1 MTVDL
6 PNLLKFFHLNFV
18 LYSIGY
24 NHVNI
29 AINNN
34 SFLYFIVQH
43 LTIFFAL
50 YQCLLSHTV
59 LNVEFAQSSYTGG
72 EQSGVIIVMLVL
84 KGGNS
89 TDNII
94 VTVTPSNQ
102 SPVSAEGVLC

>member
-59 LNVEFAQSSYTGG
+59 LNVEFAQSSYIGG
-72 EQSGVIIVMLVL
+72 EQSGVITVMLVL
-84 KGGNS
+84 KEGS
-89 TDNII
+89 SDDNITVI
-94 VTVTPSNQ
+94 VIPYNQ
-102 SPVSAEGVLC
+102 SPVSAMGM